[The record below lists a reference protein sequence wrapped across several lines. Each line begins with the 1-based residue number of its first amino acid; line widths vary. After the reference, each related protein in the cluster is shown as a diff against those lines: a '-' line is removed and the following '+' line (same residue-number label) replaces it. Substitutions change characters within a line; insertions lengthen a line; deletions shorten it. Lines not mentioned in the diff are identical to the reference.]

1 MSKCLLP
8 PPLILSLSSLSL
20 ASFAFNKAKCFSVA
34 LFFGVCLI
42 SSSNSLILFSI
53 FSINKFMKIFV
64 KVRPKA
70 GENKIEKIDNL
81 SYKICIS
88 EEPKN
93 GKANLAVIKLLSD
106 YFKVSSK
113 DIKLV
118 SGFSSRNKIFEIKE
132 DGR

>member
-1 MSKCLLP
+1 
-8 PPLILSLSSLSL
+8 
-20 ASFAFNKAKCFSVA
+20 
-34 LFFGVCLI
+34 
-42 SSSNSLILFSI
+42 
-53 FSINKFMKIFV
+53 MKIFV

-70 GENKIEKIDNL
+70 GENKIEKIDNF
-81 SYKICIS
+81 SYKICVS

-132 DGR
+132 DEG

>member
-1 MSKCLLP
+1 
-8 PPLILSLSSLSL
+8 
-20 ASFAFNKAKCFSVA
+20 
-34 LFFGVCLI
+34 
-42 SSSNSLILFSI
+42 
-53 FSINKFMKIFV
+53 MKIFV

-81 SYKICIS
+81 SYKICVS

-132 DGR
+132 DEG